1 MSKSLSIY
9 KVRRIVALISAVIAF
24 GVWVFANYQ
33 MPDPETNAGTEVAE
47 NKSGDSKNSGEADLA
62 TVVLDSLEEK
72 EKYTGERYYRK
83 KFYDNWGEIDGC
95 RTREVI
101 LKRDLH
107 DTVMNGCK
115 VMSGILNDPY
125 TGKEIQFVRGQQTS
139 QLVQIDHV
147 VALSNAWAT
156 GAYLMSSEERYALS
170 QDPLNL
176 IAVDGKANQ
185 NKSNQDASS
194 WLPEN
199 KNFQCEYVARQISV
213 KHKYHLWVTSKEK
226 SAMKY
231 VLSTCPTQKILN
243 Y

>member
-1 MSKSLSIY
+1 MSKSISIY
-9 KVRRIVALISAVIAF
+9 KVRRVVALISAVIAF

-33 MPDPETNAGTEVAE
+33 APKPDTNAETEISE
-47 NKSGDSKNSGEADLA
+47 NKIEKKDNNGDAELA
-62 TVVLDSLEEK
+62 INVLDSLEEK
-72 EKYTGERYYRK
+72 AKYTGERYYRK
-83 KFYDNWGEIDGC
+83 KFYDNWGEINGC

-101 LKRDLH
+101 LKRDLQ

-125 TGKEIQFVRGQQTS
+125 TGKEIQFTRGQQTS

-156 GAYLMSSEERYALS
+156 GAYLLSSEERYTLS

-185 NKSNQDASS
+185 NKSNQDASN

-199 KNFQCEYVARQISV
+199 KDFQCEYVARQISV
-213 KHKYHLWVTSKEK
+213 KQKYRLWVTHKEK
-226 SAMKY
+226 DAMKY
-231 VLSTCPTQKILN
+231 VLSTCPMQKILK
-243 Y
+243 